1 MPPRVQQG
9 WQELQI
15 PSRKECPKLF
25 YLFTTSSDS
34 FLLLLT
40 DLISIWQ
47 CSLDKFG
54 IIAEA
59 NRQNASIDPSDS
71 DTQFKVLLSKLSQG
85 LQGGQN
91 ALARDDKRTSNDLHL
106 ITKCNLPRPLKPLNW
121 TFRVSQQDTSE
132 LAERLLRPSLH
143 EVSVLEAKITT
154 LLEIIREKDHIISR
168 LLDRIGTSGVD
179 LGLIFPSISGLASRK
194 GGQLSAS
201 DAQKHVPGMATFD
214 EKSWIMQF
222 ATEDGYEGFDS
233 TGLKNLVSGCEK
245 CFAHTREQHEGWL
258 RTLPSPS
265 QLDKMEGETNASTSS
280 AAPKGQAESS
290 VKRSPQPSGDTTDS
304 NGDFE
309 RQPTPPRSKKAGSRR
324 KTTSPPVSPAE
335 QDEGSTDE
343 TDPEQTRPNQRR
355 IGGLRRTDA
364 SKVSSDKTK
373 SPSSPKKPA
382 ASSSHGVSS
391 ASSGTPTASE
401 TESDSGPDQRKQHQN
416 SKNAQQTQKAA
427 NTESHTNGKRRL
439 GRLGKRED
447 SISPTRS
454 SSTSRSP
461 SPRRK
466 ASKTPGTR
474 QDSKASTP
482 LSSRRLARLNK
493 HSTPSPEAS
502 SDEDEDDD
510 LDAPP
515 QTRSQKFKQ
524 SPRRSSTP
532 PRRLGRL
539 NRKSRREDKSP
550 SPTETPRSTKR
561 TPSSRSK
568 IDADG
573 DVAMQEE
580 KDRGTDAET
589 NTDTAGSSSDR
600 PGPARSAADQTNAT
614 MPAADIK
621 GGSSTTQQ
629 PEQEETVEQRADRR
643 RVELKRNIA
652 QGVGVKKKRRF

>member
-1 MPPRVQQG
+1 MPPKVQQG

-71 DTQFKVLLSKLSQG
+71 DTQFKVLLSKLSQS

-106 ITKCNLPRPLKPLNW
+106 ITKCNLPRPLKPLKW
-121 TFRVSQQDTSE
+121 TFRASQQDTSE

-143 EVSVLEAKITT
+143 EVSVLEAKIAS

-258 RTLPSPS
+258 RTLPSS
-265 QLDKMEGETNASTSS
+265 NQLDKMEGETNDSTSS
-280 AAPKGQAESS
+280 TAPEGQAESS
-290 VKRSPQPSGDTTDS
+290 VKRSSRPSCDTTGSD
-304 NGDFE
+304 GDFE
-309 RQPTPPRSKKAGSRR
+309 RQPTPPRSKKAGSSP
-324 KTTSPPVSPAE
+324 KTTSPPVSPAK

-343 TDPEQTRPNQRR
+343 TDPEQTRPNKRR
-355 IGGLRRTDA
+355 IGGLRRTHA
-364 SKVSSDKTK
+364 TKVSSDKTK

-382 ASSSHGVSS
+382 ASSSHRASS

-401 TESDSGPDQRKQHQN
+401 TQSESETDQRKQHQN
-416 SKNAQQTQKAA
+416 SINAQPTQKAA

-439 GRLGKRED
+439 GRLGKREE

-454 SSTSRSP
+454 SSTGRSP

-466 ASKTPGTR
+466 ATKAPDAK
-474 QDSKASTP
+474 QDSKTSTP
-482 LSSRRLARLNK
+482 LSNRRLGRLNK
-493 HSTPSPEAS
+493 HSAPSPEAS
-502 SDEDEDDD
+502 SDEDDD

-515 QTRSQKFKQ
+515 KTRSQKVKQ
-524 SPRRSSTP
+524 SPRRPSTP

-573 DVAMQEE
+573 DIAMQEG
-580 KDRGTDAET
+580 KDCDTDAET
-589 NTDTAGSSSDR
+589 NTDTAGSSSDT
-600 PGPARSAADQTNAT
+600 PGAARSAAGQTNVT
-614 MPAADIK
+614 IPAADTT
-621 GGSSTTQQ
+621 GGSSTAQQ

-652 QGVGVKKKRRF
+652 EGVGVKKKRRF